1 MPTTAQ
7 HTFSAANRLD
17 PLFHP
22 EDERI
27 LHVALGNSLTLAK
40 GTVLGE
46 VTATP
51 GTYKAYNNGNAD
63 GSEVAK
69 GVLKYGV
76 STDASG
82 NITIMGEWGLTH
94 KTCPMV
100 MPGSGLYKTADLV
113 GMDAAAMVDLG
124 ASLAEGT
131 LTAGIIKI

>member
-7 HTFSAANRLD
+7 HTFSANSRLD

-27 LHVALGNSLTLAK
+27 LHVQLAASTTYAR

-51 GTYKAYNNGNAD
+51 GVYRAYANGNVD
-63 GSEVAK
+63 GSQTAK
-69 GVLKYGV
+69 GIIKYGC

-82 NITIMGEWGLTH
+82 NITILGEWGTTH
-94 KTCPMV
+94 KSAPMI
-100 MPGSGLYKTADLV
+100 MPGSGLYKTAELV
-113 GMDAAAMVDLG
+113 GIDAPAMVEFG
-124 ASLAEGT
+124 ASFVQGD
-131 LTAGIIKI
+131 LTSGIIKI